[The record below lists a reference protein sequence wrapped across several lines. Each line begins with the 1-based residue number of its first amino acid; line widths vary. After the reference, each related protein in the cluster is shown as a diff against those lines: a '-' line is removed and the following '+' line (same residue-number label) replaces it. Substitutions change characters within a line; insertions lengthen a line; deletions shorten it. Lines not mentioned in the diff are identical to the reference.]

1 MKRKSCIALM
11 LAACGAIAVTAVSH
25 PSPRFIWN
33 ASASAPIG
41 LYSVSPIDQPTTGQL
56 VAISPPPHWAR
67 WMAERHYLPVGVP
80 LLKHAAALPGQLV
93 CRAGRAVSVDGG
105 VIAFALS
112 RDRLGRPLP
121 DWQGCHQLRNDE
133 IFAVNAAVPD
143 SFDGRYFGPLPARS
157 VIGAAS
163 PIYTQ
168 AAPGRPFIWR
178 NSADP
183 IAPQLLDERTTP

>member
-11 LAACGAIAVTAVSH
+11 LAACGAIVVTAVSH
-25 PSPRFIWN
+25 PSPRLIWN

-41 LYSVSPIDQPTTGQL
+41 LYSVSPIDRPTVGQL

-67 WMAERHYLPVGVP
+67 WMAGRHYLPLGIP
-80 LLKHAAALPGQLV
+80 LLKHVAALPGQLV
-93 CRAGRAVSVDGG
+93 CRTGRAVSVDAE

-112 RDRLGRPLP
+112 RDRLVRSLP
-121 DWQGCHQLRNDE
+121 DWQGCHQLRHDE

-157 VIGAAS
+157 VIGAVS

-183 IAPQLLDERTTP
+183 IAPQLLDNRTNP